1 MSGSSSNKNLAGGVW
16 PVMLTPFKD
25 DKQIDWAGLDRLVD
39 WYLESGVAGL
49 FAVCGSSEMYELSD
63 KERLRMAERVT
74 RRAEGKVEVVATG
87 TFGGTMQQQA
97 DFVRQMAQTGVAA
110 VVCLV
115 NQIAKQ
121 DQSDE
126 QWKNNAEI
134 LLEKTDNIPLG
145 LYECPNP
152 YHRVLSPE
160 LLAWLASS
168 KRFVFLKETS
178 GQLDL
183 IKEKILVVR
192 GTPLSFFNANTATLL
207 ESLNAGGD
215 GFSGISANCYP
226 SLFVWLCDHFRDQPG
241 QAERLQQFLREAES
255 VVENKYPTSAKK
267 FRSLS
272 GMGISTTCRICD
284 YEFDTDEVAALEALR
299 EKVQFW
305 QRELGLPLS

>member
-1 MSGSSSNKNLAGGVW
+1 MSENSSNKNLAGGVW

-25 DKQIDWAGLDRLVD
+25 DKQIDWVGLDRLID

-63 KERLRMAERVT
+63 KEQLTLAERVA
-74 RRAEGKVEVVATG
+74 RRVEGKVEVIATG

-97 DFVRQMAQTGVAA
+97 DFVRQMAQTGVVA

-115 NQIAKQ
+115 NQIAEQ
-121 DQSDE
+121 SQSDE
-126 QWKNNAEI
+126 QWKNNAEV
-134 LLEKTDNIPLG
+134 LLKKTDNIPLG

-160 LLAWLASS
+160 LLSWLVSS

-183 IKEKILVVR
+183 IKEKICVVR
-192 GTPLSFFNANTATLL
+192 GTSLGFFNANTATLL

-215 GFSGISANCYP
+215 GFSGIAANFYP
-226 SLFVWLCDHFRDQPG
+226 SLFVWLCEHFRDQPG

-255 VVENKYPTSAKK
+255 VVENKYPTSAKQYL
-267 FRSLS
+267 SLS
-272 GMGISTTCRICD
+272 GMGISTSCRVCD
-284 YEFDTDEVAALEALR
+284 HEFDKDEVAVLETLR
-299 EKVQFW
+299 KKVQHW